1 MLLGPRSIA
10 VSHRVVLCIAQF
22 PGGSVGPV
30 RVVRETDSL
39 RNQRRMVS
47 GFAATATS
55 ANALRPSRWAI
66 SAKVR
71 FSPSR

>member
-30 RVVRETDSL
+30 R
-39 RNQRRMVS
+39 MV
-47 GFAATATS
+47 GKQKLVPFA
-55 ANALRPSRWAI
+55 LMIP
-66 SAKVR
+66 
-71 FSPSR
+71 FSVEMVDILP